1 MVRGE
6 SGKEFEMFHGPHGPW
21 MHQGRRARFFERGAL
36 KYLIIDIISEK
47 PRHGY
52 DIIREIEER
61 TGGYYSPSPGTVYP
75 TLQMLEDIGHLRI
88 KEENGKKVYE
98 ITDEGKAYLKEHKER
113 VKKHRERMSECCP
126 PGSEERV
133 NLMFELRK
141 VFYTIAE
148 TARRNFPDADQ
159 IKEIKK
165 VLEKAKNDVEN
176 IMKTK
181 SA

>member
-1 MVRGE
+1 MY
-6 SGKEFEMFHGPHGPW
+6 PGPW
-21 MHQGRRARFFERGAL
+21 MHRGRRTRFFERGAL
-36 KYLIIDIISEK
+36 KYLILDIIAEK

-75 TLQMLEDIGHLRI
+75 TLQMLEDIGHLRV

-98 ITDEGKAYLKEHKER
+98 LTDEGTAYIKEHKEK

-141 VFYTIAE
+141 VFYTIADA
-148 TARRNFPDADQ
+148 ARRSVPDAEK
-159 IKEIKK
+159 IKAIKK
-165 VLEKAKNDVEN
+165 VLEKTKKEIEEIVRA
-176 IMKTK
+176 K

>member
-1 MVRGE
+1 MY
-6 SGKEFEMFHGPHGPW
+6 PGPW
-21 MHQGRRARFFERGAL
+21 MHRGRRTRFFERGAL
-36 KYLIIDIISEK
+36 KYLILDVIAEK

-75 TLQMLEDIGHLRI
+75 TLQMLEDIGHLRV

-98 ITDEGKAYLKEHKER
+98 LTDEGKAYIKEHKEK

-141 VFYTIAE
+141 VSIPLRTRQDGVCLTPKRLRPLRKFSKKQ
-148 TARRNFPDADQ
+148 RRRL
-159 IKEIKK
+159 KR
-165 VLEKAKNDVEN
+165 
-176 IMKTK
+176 
-181 SA
+181 S